1 MDRSNAFV
9 ARVGAWAGWLS
20 VAGIFGFH
28 LALTALAGQ
37 RVSGTADL
45 GAIRAYYA
53 HSIVAVANV
62 EQFLVVLAVAVFV
75 VALRESLLAAATP
88 GRLPML
94 RLLTGV
100 ALVAMAAELA
110 VILVEGSLQAALV
123 ASVAAGEPVAG
134 LFRLWDV
141 LYNSATYGLE
151 ATWVLALGL
160 AMRSTAG
167 FPRFLGWFAPLTALL
182 LLINV
187 FAIWVGIPD
196 PLTLPSAVLLSVW
209 LAAASFGLWR
219 IAREPVA
226 LGIPQPA

>member
-45 GAIRAYYA
+45 GAI
-53 HSIVAVANV
+53 VAVANV

-75 VALRESLLAAATP
+75 VALSESLLAAATP